1 MGEALIALLVLGL
14 AAVMLIVPIFT
25 FIAFVRTSQLRSEL
39 DALKARLKAFEAR
52 APRPAAAE
60 APAPAAAPVPPAAP
74 APLAA
79 PVPAPA
85 AGPTVAVPPPA
96 PVPPKAPLPPMPR
109 RAPAPDLATNL
120 GPKLLVGFGAL
131 AVFAALAFFVKYA
144 WDNDWVGPTGR
155 VLFGL
160 VVSLGMVAAGLRL
173 MGKEYRP
180 LGQGL
185 AGAGFA
191 GLYVSTFGA
200 HAFYGLIPREAAG
213 LFLLG
218 VTTCAILIALKLD
231 ARLLAALAWLGA
243 YLTPVLLSTGKDQ
256 AVSLFAYL
264 FVLGAGAVA
273 IRRRKSWPETAPL
286 ALLGT
291 VALYLGWAVS
301 FYKPERFPVAAVGL
315 LALTALFTEVLPAT
329 TLLLAGLG
337 TVALAVDTDRPATLT
352 AVLAAL
358 AAIAMFRRAR
368 FALSE
373 AVTILASWVAI
384 AVWLGQHYEPARL
397 GDALLLAVSIAGL
410 YFLALAIRGLLLG
423 EAVGGAG
430 LATHLIGAG
439 LLWSVLYRA
448 FYATN
453 PSLLGG
459 LSVALAAVYL
469 MLGLGLSRREG
480 AEAGHLRVSLG
491 LAAGFVT
498 LAIPVQLGLHGITLG
513 WALEGLLLLAL
524 GLRFQSQLARAAG
537 YAVLGLAVLRLL
549 VRHLPLHADAFAPFV
564 NASFGTWLFV
574 IASLAVAARLVR
586 SAARES
592 RGLDGVMRPLLG
604 GVALLLLFGVLTGE
618 TQALFEQRASTA
630 VNDGLEEAAERA
642 RLAGRLAI
650 SVLWSVFAMSL
661 LAAGLVAR
669 SRALFWTAYALFAVA
684 GLKVAF
690 VDLAELHTL
699 YRILSF
705 LALGVLLMLGAFVN
719 IRFRD
724 RLSPKADA

>member
-1 MGEALIALLVLGL
+1 VEALIVLLVLGL
-14 AAVMLIVPIFT
+14 AALMLIVPIFT
-25 FIAFVRTSQLRSEL
+25 FIAYARTNQLRTEL
-39 DALKARLKAFEAR
+39 EALKLRLKGLEAR
-52 APRPAAAE
+52 GPRPAPVEAA
-60 APAPAAAPVPPAAP
+60 PAAP
-74 APLAA
+74 AAPASV
-79 PVPAPA
+79 PVPAAVPEKTA
-85 AGPTVAVPPPA
+85 VVPPPS
-96 PVPPKAPLPPMPR
+96 PPSTPARASLPPMAPPAPR
-109 RAPAPDLATNL
+109 PDLATNL

-131 AVFAALAFFVKYA
+131 AVFVAMAFFVKYA

-160 VVSLGMVAAGLRL
+160 VVSLGMVASGLRL

-200 HAFYGLIPREAAG
+200 HAFYNLIPREAAG

-218 VTTCAILIALKLD
+218 VTTCAILIALRLD
-231 ARLLAALAWLGA
+231 ARLLSALAWLGA
-243 YLTPVLLSTGKDQ
+243 YLTPVLLSSGKDQ

-273 IRRRKSWPETAPL
+273 IRRRKDWPETAPL

-291 VALYLGWAVS
+291 VVLYVGWAVS
-301 FYKPERFPVAAVGL
+301 FYKPGRFAVAAAGL
-315 LALTALFTEVLPAT
+315 VLLTALFSEVLPAA
-329 TLLLAGLG
+329 TLLLAGAG
-337 TVALAVDTDRPATLT
+337 AVALTIDTDRPATLT
-352 AVLAAL
+352 CLLVAL
-358 AAIAMFRRAR
+358 AAVAMVRRTR

-384 AVWLGQHYEPARL
+384 AVWLGQQYGPERL
-397 GDALLLAVSIAGL
+397 GEALLLAVGVAGV
-410 YFLALAIRGLLLG
+410 YFLALAIRGLLVG
-423 EAVGGAG
+423 EAIGAAG
-430 LATHLIGAG
+430 LATHMLGAG

-448 FYATN
+448 FYETN

-469 MLGLGLSRREG
+469 VLGLGLSRREDR
-480 AEAGHLRVSLG
+480 EAGHLRAALG

-498 LAIPVQLGLHGITLG
+498 VAIPVQLGLNGITLG
-513 WALEGLLLLAL
+513 WALEGLLLLGL
-524 GLRFQSQLARAAG
+524 GLRFQSQLTRAAG
-537 YAVLGLAVLRLL
+537 YAVLALAVLRLL
-549 VRHLPLHADAFAPFV
+549 ARHLPLHDAAFAPFV

-574 IASLAVAARLVR
+574 IVSLAVAARLVR
-586 SAARES
+586 AAAAENE
-592 RGLDGVMRPLLG
+592 GLDGVMRPLLG
-604 GVALLLLFGVLTGE
+604 AVALLLLFGVLTGE
-618 TQALFEQRASTA
+618 TQALFAQRAATA
-630 VNDGLEEAAERA
+630 DADGLADVAQRA

-650 SVLWSVFAMSL
+650 SVLWSVFAITL

-705 LALGVLLMLGAFVN
+705 LALGVLLMLGAYVN
-719 IRFRD
+719 LRFRD
-724 RLSPKADA
+724 RLSPRAEA